1 MPIAS
6 ELTREER
13 EHYIKALR
21 NRSKLFEPTPKELIE
36 REKLLELV
44 RKATD
49 ILKTNF
55 SVKRVILIGSLAHG
69 AWFTQDSDIDL
80 VVEGLPDGSYM
91 KAWRFLGEL
100 IPGRSVDLIAIESA
114 GEPIK
119 RAIRRYGIEL

>member
-13 EHYIKALR
+13 EHYIKAAR
-21 NRSKLFEPTPKELIE
+21 NRLMLFESTPEEIVE
-36 REKLLELV
+36 REELLESV
-44 RKATD
+44 RKAAD
-49 ILKTNF
+49 ILKTKF
-55 SVKRVILIGSLAHG
+55 SLNRVILIGSLAHG

-119 RAIRRYGIEL
+119 RAISRYGIEL